1 MFRLCNYRTIIMK
14 KTTFY
19 LLIAGTM
26 FSLSACKTS
35 QNAYKQAYEKAVSG
49 DEAKTVIEEPV
60 VQNETPVVEDVS
72 NVSVREEK
80 VSVVT
85 GEKQDIKSYGIV
97 CGSFSLKA
105 NADALRERLVN
116 DGYKA
121 LVVVNEAGKTYR
133 VVCASFDTKE
143 EAVAERNR
151 FKARY
156 PDNQDFQS
164 AWILYRK

>member
-1 MFRLCNYRTIIMK
+1 M
-14 KTTFY
+14 
-19 LLIAGTM
+19 LIAGTVL
-26 FSLSACKTS
+26 SLSACKSS
-35 QNAYKQAYEKAVSG
+35 QNAYKEAYEKAVAD
-49 DEAKTVIEEPV
+49 DEPKAVIEEPV
-60 VQNETPVVEDVS
+60 VSGNEAPKAEDVT
-72 NVSVREEK
+72 NISVREEK
-80 VSVVT
+80 VSVVS
-85 GEKQDIKSYGIV
+85 GEQEIKAYGIV

-105 NADALRERLVN
+105 NADALRERLVS

-121 LVVVNEAGKTYR
+121 VVVVNEAGKTYR

-143 EAVAERNR
+143 EAVAERTK

>member
-1 MFRLCNYRTIIMK
+1 MK
-14 KTTFY
+14 FY
-19 LLIAGTM
+19 LLIAGTVL
-26 FSLSACKTS
+26 SLSACKTS

-60 VQNETPVVEDVS
+60 ALDDPVVEDVS

-85 GEKQDIKSYGIV
+85 GDQNIKAYGIV
-97 CGSFSLKA
+97 CGSFQLKT
-105 NADALRERLVN
+105 NADALRESLVK

-121 LVVVNEAGKTYR
+121 VVVVNEAGKTYR

-143 EAVAERNR
+143 EAVAERTR

>member
-1 MFRLCNYRTIIMK
+1 MIMK
-14 KTTFY
+14 KSIVY
-19 LLIAGTM
+19 ILIAGTVL
-26 FSLSACKTS
+26 SLSSCKSS

-49 DEAKTVIEEPV
+49 DEAKTVVEEPV
-60 VQNETPVVEDVS
+60 VVNEAPKAEDVS

-80 VSVVT
+80 VSVVS
-85 GEKQDIKSYGIV
+85 GDQDIKAYGIV

-105 NADALRERLVN
+105 NADALRQRLVD

-121 LVVVNEAGKTYR
+121 VVVVNEAGKTYR

-143 EAVAERNR
+143 EAVAERNN

-156 PDNQDFQS
+156 PENQDFQS

>member
-1 MFRLCNYRTIIMK
+1 M
-14 KTTFY
+14 TFY
-19 LLIAGTM
+19 LLIAGTVL
-26 FSLSACKTS
+26 SLSACKTS

-60 VQNETPVVEDVS
+60 AVDDPVVEDVS

-85 GEKQDIKSYGIV
+85 GDQNIKAYGIV
-97 CGSFSLKA
+97 CGSFQLKT
-105 NADALRERLVN
+105 NADALRESLVK

-121 LVVVNEAGKTYR
+121 VVVVNEAGKTYR

-143 EAVAERNR
+143 EAVAERTR

>member
-1 MFRLCNYRTIIMK
+1 MK
-14 KTTFY
+14 KSIVY
-19 LLIAGTM
+19 ILIAGTVL
-26 FSLSACKTS
+26 SLSACKSS

-49 DEAKTVIEEPV
+49 DEAKTVVEEPV
-60 VQNETPVVEDVS
+60 VVNEAPKAEDVS

-80 VSVVT
+80 VSVVS
-85 GEKQDIKSYGIV
+85 GDQDIKAYGIV

-105 NADALRERLVN
+105 NADALRQRLVD

-121 LVVVNEAGKTYR
+121 VVVVNEAGKTYR

-143 EAVAERNR
+143 EAVSERNN

-156 PDNQDFQS
+156 PENQDFQS

>member
-1 MFRLCNYRTIIMK
+1 MIMK
-14 KTTFY
+14 KSIVYF
-19 LLIAGTM
+19 LIAGTVL
-26 FSLSACKTS
+26 SLSACKTS

-49 DEAKTVIEEPV
+49 DEPKAVVEEPV
-60 VQNETPVVEDVS
+60 VSNEAPKAEDVS

-80 VSVVT
+80 VSVVS
-85 GEKQDIKSYGIV
+85 GDQEIKAYGIV
-97 CGSFSLKA
+97 CGSFSLKT
-105 NADALRERLVN
+105 NADALRQRLVN

-121 LVVVNEAGKTYR
+121 VVVVNEAGKTYR

-143 EAVAERNR
+143 EAVAERNS
-151 FKARY
+151 FKAKY

>member
-1 MFRLCNYRTIIMK
+1 MSRMK
-14 KTTFY
+14 FY
-19 LLIAGTM
+19 LLIAGTVL
-26 FSLSACKTS
+26 SLSACKTS

-60 VQNETPVVEDVS
+60 ALDDPVVEDVS

-85 GEKQDIKSYGIV
+85 GDQNIKAYGIV
-97 CGSFSLKA
+97 CGSFQLKT
-105 NADALRERLVN
+105 NADALRESLVK

-121 LVVVNEAGKTYR
+121 VVVVNEAGKTYR

-143 EAVAERNR
+143 EAVAERTR

>member
-1 MFRLCNYRTIIMK
+1 M
-14 KTTFY
+14 TFY
-19 LLIAGTM
+19 LLIAGTVL
-26 FSLSACKTS
+26 SLSACKTS

-60 VQNETPVVEDVS
+60 AVDDPVVEDVS

-85 GEKQDIKSYGIV
+85 GDQNIKAYGIV
-97 CGSFSLKA
+97 CGSFQLKT
-105 NADALRERLVN
+105 NADALRESLVK

-121 LVVVNEAGKTYR
+121 VVVVNEAGKTYR

-143 EAVAERNR
+143 EAVAERTR

-156 PDNQDFQS
+156 PDNQDFPS